1 MKNLEKKSSSRL
13 ASKSNIQLQVFA
25 KDTTLMNNRPQCKTE
40 FKDRKTPTGT
50 ESQFPVSDSP
60 ENDKLSSKGNQ
71 SFSSAIIVQEH
82 LQEANE
88 EVSNTNVSMVAPQ
101 SHLENLIS
109 PEYLIAGLSSYKCSQ
124 ELIDINDF
132 GHTMAANPPN
142 REIYQGQDADH
153 STKVVEFMGENMTVG
168 NSVENGY
175 KAVNKNQDDSVEK
188 LTEINGESK
197 RDSSDK
203 KENCFS

>member
-13 ASKSNIQLQVFA
+13 TSKSNIQLQVFA

-50 ESQFPVSDSP
+50 ESQFPVNVSP
-60 ENDKLSSKGNQ
+60 ENNKLSSKGNQ
-71 SFSSAIIVQEH
+71 SLSSAIIVQEH

-88 EVSNTNVSMVAPQ
+88 EVSNTDVSMVAIQ

-109 PEYLIAGLSSYKCSQ
+109 PEYLTAGLSSYKCSQ

-132 GHTMAANPPN
+132 GHTIAANPTN
-142 REIYQGQDADH
+142 RDIYYGHDADH
-153 STKVVEFMGENMTVG
+153 STKVIEFMGENMTVG

-175 KAVNKNQDDSVEK
+175 KAVN
-188 LTEINGESK
+188 
-197 RDSSDK
+197 
-203 KENCFS
+203 